1 MRRLRSR
8 EVLAYA
14 VLVAVA
20 LGLRL
25 YDLGDRPFHHDESQD
40 AYFSWILFTQGD
52 YAYNPLLHG
61 PLRFYL
67 TATMYAL
74 FGDSDFTARLAP
86 ALMGT
91 AMVAMPYFL
100 RRQLGRIAAFTA
112 AVLLAIGPSYLYF
125 SRFAREDIYFAAIS
139 LALLVVVFRFL
150 DEPRRWHPALIGAL
164 IALGFATKETMYIA
178 GFVAFT
184 FFAILLVREGRG
196 GPTRTALRSV
206 GWEAWVWALASFAAT
221 FTLMFTVFLTNP
233 AGLWDGLYES
243 LAYWLGQHEVGR
255 GGEKP
260 YFYVVVLF
268 GEEWPVLLLG
278 AVGAVVAFRQP
289 TVLRAFLVWG
299 FALSLA
305 IYSWA
310 GEKFAWLVL
319 HPLLPLI
326 LLAGLGVQALWEAR
340 GTRLGKAG
348 LALAAVAAL
357 YVPVASWWSN
367 VELRAD
373 PRSLLVSTQSSEEVK
388 RVADEVRALARK
400 QPEALGD
407 GRLGRRRD
415 VPVGLVLPRPRGRLP
430 RPQHRLGGTALGRD
444 RDDRAGLAAA
454 RPGAPGLSR
463 AALLV
468 PRLVGARLRKATP
481 GAWLRW
487 LVEREVWNPTGG
499 LLRVPLRAP
508 RRHQRQRGAEPRVA
522 RHGRDAA
529 PRLNRVLRRA
539 DERAEALELRH
550 HHDEPPQ
557 PRRVAAALDDLED
570 RGAEPEEGHRSGRAA
585 EVEAGGFERR
595 DGAGERAGERDD
607 VIDHGGAVGVRRRGA
622 RGSRFAPH
630 QRQPVR
636 PLARQPLR
644 CHAQDPA
651 AAPRQPHPR
660 LAEHDVARRVGREP
674 EPLPRR
680 RRVAELDQR
689 SCHTVVP
696 SRSNTR
702 RPSWSHFARPAS
714 PWSARSIG
722 PTTT

>member
-1 MRRLRSR
+1 M
-8 EVLAYA
+8 
-14 VLVAVA
+14 
-20 LGLRL
+20 
-25 YDLGDRPFHHDESQD
+25 
-40 AYFSWILFTQGD
+40 
-52 YAYNPLLHG
+52 
-61 PLRFYL
+61 
-67 TATMYAL
+67 
-74 FGDSDFTARLAP
+74 
-86 ALMGT
+86 
-91 AMVAMPYFL
+91 
-100 RRQLGRIAAFTA
+100 
-112 AVLLAIGPSYLYF
+112 
-125 SRFAREDIYFAAIS
+125 
-139 LALLVVVFRFL
+139 
-150 DEPRRWHPALIGAL
+150 
-164 IALGFATKETMYIA
+164 
-178 GFVAFT
+178 
-184 FFAILLVREGRG
+184 
-196 GPTRTALRSV
+196 
-206 GWEAWVWALASFAAT
+206 WALASFAAV

-268 GEEWPVLLLG
+268 GEEWPVILLG

-326 LLAGLGVQALWEAR
+326 LLAGVGVQALWEAR

-348 LALAAVAAL
+348 LAVAAVAAL

-388 RVADEVRALARK
+388 RIADEVRAMARK
-400 QPEALGD
+400 QPKLSVTVDSAD
-407 GRLGRRRD
+407 GATFPWAWYFRD
-415 VPVGLVLPRPRGRLP
+415 LEVGYLDLS
-430 RPQHRLGGTALGRD
+430 TASAAPPSDVIVMTEQGS
-444 RDDRAGLAAA
+444 AAA
-454 RPGAPGLSR
+454 RPGAPGLR
-463 AALLV
+463 CAALLV
-468 PRLVGARLRKATP
+468 PRLVGARLLQGHARRMA
-481 GAWLRW
+481 ALADQAR
-487 LVEREVWNPTGG
+487 G
-499 LLRVPLRAP
+499 LEPHGRPVRVPLQTA
-508 RRHQRQRGAEPRVA
+508 RRQQRERGAEPRVA

-529 PRLNRVLRRA
+529 PGLNRVLRRP
-539 DERAEALELRH
+539 DERTEALELGH

-557 PRRVAAALDDLED
+557 PRRVAAALDHLED
-570 RGAEPEEGHRSGRAA
+570 RGAEPEEGHRLGRAA
-585 EVEAGGFERR
+585 EVEAGGLERR

-607 VIDHGGAVGVRRRGA
+607 VIDHGGAVGVRRRRAG
-622 RGSRFAPH
+622 RSRLAPH

-636 PLARQPLR
+636 LARRHPLR
-644 CHAQDPA
+644 GHAQDPP

-660 LAEHDVARRVGREP
+660 LAEHDVARGVGREP
-674 EPLPRR
+674 EPFPRR